1 MPSGKGNVAWTQLR
15 SIHDRPLCGWREP
28 HIGIR
33 LAKTGTVE
41 QQHSNHVR
49 LEEGGRI
56 NNTRVSRARRR
67 TLPAPEKTG
76 KAPAAHEPARPSQW
90 TEPAICQALRELH
103 RSGRPIWSRKL
114 RETNRPLHSAAIYW
128 FGSYRKAIDAAGL
141 DYAGIRQS
149 TPGRW
154 DRESVKRELRK
165 LHRQKVP
172 LHHASIER
180 QRPDLVLAAYR
191 YFGTYRGAVEAA
203 GLGYDQIRIRPMPT
217 WDKPRIVRRLRELKK
232 EGEGLW
238 NRAVRRN
245 SPYLDRAARRCFG
258 SYQRAAKAAGIESTS
273 LQAPPYRFWSPQ
285 RIVQDLQALRR
296 KGPASLKPAN
306 LMAHHPRLL
315 QACRRRFGTY
325 RAALQ
330 AAAIPYAEVARV
342 TAPPLSSE
350 QIIQRLRDLFER
362 GKDMRY
368 SKMAQNH
375 PRLLNAARTRFG
387 SYQAAM
393 TAAKLS
399 YPPTPPI
406 RHWTAG
412 LVLKTL
418 RQLHRRDADLR
429 YRVVK
434 ETRVPLFQAAC
445 HYFGSY
451 LAAVR
456 NAGIDYSRMV
466 DAQLHRQLPAR
477 FAGAVNGASKRGN

>member
-1 MPSGKGNVAWTQLR
+1 VPAKVGKNGATQQ
-15 SIHDRPLCGWREP
+15 P
-28 HIGIR
+28 
-33 LAKTGTVE
+33 AK
-41 QQHSNHVR
+41 
-49 LEEGGRI
+49 
-56 NNTRVSRARRR
+56 
-67 TLPAPEKTG
+67 
-76 KAPAAHEPARPSQW
+76 PSQW
-90 TEPAICQALRELH
+90 CEPTICQALRDLH
-103 RSGRPIWSRKL
+103 RNGRPIWSRKL

-141 DYAGIRQS
+141 DYARIRQS

-154 DRESVKRELRK
+154 DRESVMRELRK

-191 YFGTYRGAVEAA
+191 YFGNYRKAVEAA
-203 GLGYDQIRIRPMPT
+203 GLGYDRIRIRPMPT

-232 EGEGLW
+232 DGQGLW
-238 NRAVRRN
+238 NRAVRRQ

-258 SYQRAAKAAGIESTS
+258 SYERAAKAAGIESNS
-273 LQAPPYRFWSPQ
+273 LHAPPYRFWSPQ
-285 RIVQDLQALRR
+285 RIVEDLQGLRR
-296 KGPASLKPAN
+296 KSRDALKPAK
-306 LMAHHPRLL
+306 LMAAHPRLL

-330 AAAIPYAEVARV
+330 AAGIPYAEVCRV
-342 TAPPLSSE
+342 TAPPMAAE
-350 QIIQRLRDLFER
+350 QVVQRLQGLFEH

-368 SKMAQNH
+368 SKMAQSH

-393 TAAKLS
+393 IAAKLS

-406 RHWTAG
+406 RHWTAD

-418 RQLHRRDADLR
+418 RQLERRGADLR
-429 YRVVK
+429 FRVVK

-456 NAGIDYSRMV
+456 NAGIDYSQMV
-466 DAQLHRQLPAR
+466 DAQLHRQMPAR
-477 FAGAVNGASKRGN
+477 FAGRNGASKGAGRRDVAM

>member
-1 MPSGKGNVAWTQLR
+1 MPQR
-15 SIHDRPLCGWREP
+15 
-28 HIGIR
+28 R
-33 LAKTGTVE
+33 LDDV
-41 QQHSNHVR
+41 
-49 LEEGGRI
+49 GRM
-56 NNTRVSRARRR
+56 SRANAKSNGNSAGRS
-67 TLPAPEKTG
+67 AES
-76 KAPAAHEPARPSQW
+76 APAKSARNGAAHQPARPSQW
-90 TEPAICQALRELH
+90 SEPTICQALRDLH
-103 RSGRPIWSRKL
+103 RCGRPIWSRKL

-154 DRESVKRELRK
+154 DRESVMRELRK

-203 GLGYDQIRIRPMPT
+203 GLGYDRIRVRPMPC
-217 WDKPRIVRRLRELKK
+217 WDKPRIIRQLRELKK

-238 NRAVRRN
+238 NRAVRRA

-258 SYQRAAKAAGIESTS
+258 SYQRAAKAAGIEQTS
-273 LQAPPYRFWSPQ
+273 LKAPPYRFWSPQ
-285 RIVQDLQALRR
+285 RIIGDLQALLRNGR
-296 KGPASLKPAN
+296 DSLKPAN
-306 LMAHHPRLL
+306 LIVDHPRLL
-315 QACRRRFGTY
+315 HACRRRFGTY

-330 AAAIPYAEVARV
+330 AAAIPYAEVVRV
-342 TAPPLSSE
+342 TAPAMPGDE
-350 QIIQRLRDLFER
+350 VIQRLQKQFER

-368 SKMAQNH
+368 STMSRAQ
-375 PRLLNAARTRFG
+375 PRLLNAARSRFG

-393 TAAKLS
+393 VAAKLS

-406 RHWTAG
+406 RHWTAD

-418 RQLHRRDADLR
+418 RQLNRGEADLR
-429 YRVVK
+429 FRVVK
-434 ETRVPLFQAAC
+434 ETRLPLFQAAC

-456 NAGIDYSRMV
+456 QAGIDYSQMV
-466 DAQLHRQLPAR
+466 QTQLHRQMPAR
-477 FAGAVNGASKRGN
+477 YAGRNGASKTPVAKAKPARAR